1 MILNIDKKTNGP
13 SQNTGLTKHNSV
25 PSIFEPNGSGPV
37 KGGKNSKG
45 LKASNYESK
54 KNNFLGS
61 STLARNGDYAM
72 QSDTWQRVD
81 IDFKNKSSLDP
92 LFLAILGIRHGQILN
107 FTGYICYIQL

>member
-25 PSIFEPNGSGPV
+25 PSIFEPNGSVPV

-81 IDFKNKSSLDP
+81 IDFKNKRPPPSPVIAMSGASISSDNSMHK
-92 LFLAILGIRHGQILN
+92 F
-107 FTGYICYIQL
+107 